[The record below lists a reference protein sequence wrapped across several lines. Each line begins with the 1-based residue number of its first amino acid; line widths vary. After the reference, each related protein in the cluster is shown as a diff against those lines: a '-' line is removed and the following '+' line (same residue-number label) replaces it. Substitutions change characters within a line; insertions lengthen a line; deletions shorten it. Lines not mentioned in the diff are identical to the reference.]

1 MILVTGA
8 TGFLG
13 RTLVPELLAAG
24 HSVRALVRPRSDSA
38 FLATQGVE
46 LAIAD
51 DITDMTAVR
60 GACEGVEAVI
70 HAAGLFR
77 MWGLLV
83 DFWQTNVEG
92 TATVLE
98 AASQAGVRRFLH
110 ISTVAVVGE
119 TVSGRRVDEC
129 HPCNPQDPYQ
139 RTKLEGERLALA
151 YHRDRGLPVVVLRP
165 GALYGPWGRY
175 AFNRLFFEEPLRG
188 WRIRV
193 NGGRYMTF
201 PAFTRDVAA
210 AIVAALERGTPG
222 ELYHLAGQPRTHN
235 EINNIVS
242 DLAGISR
249 RRWNVP
255 TPAVLLL
262 ARVWTALSR
271 FTGREPFY
279 PWNLAYYVFQDWPV
293 SSEKAQA
300 ELGLRQ
306 TPFVEG
312 ARETLNW
319 YRRLGIYSPNDAG
332 ADPEEGLRGEV
343 GSREVSPEVSREN
356 EDG

>member
-13 RTLVPELLAAG
+13 RNLVPRLLAVG
-24 HSVRALVRPRSDSA
+24 RPVRALVRPTSDST
-38 FLATQGVE
+38 FLEAAGVE
-46 LAIAD
+46 LALAD
-51 DITDMTAVR
+51 DITDADAVHQ
-60 GACEGVEAVI
+60 ACEGVEVVI

-77 MWGLLV
+77 MWGPFV
-83 DFWQTNVEG
+83 DFWHTNVEG

-98 AASQAGVRRFLH
+98 AASQAGVGRFLH
-110 ISTVAVVGE
+110 ISTIAVIGK
-119 TVSGRRVDEC
+119 TGRRQVVDES
-129 HPCNPQDPYQ
+129 HPCAPQDPYQ

-151 YHRDRGLPVVVLRP
+151 YHRNRGLPVVVLRP

-193 NGGRYMTF
+193 NGGRYTTF
-201 PAFTRDVAA
+201 PAYTPDVAD

-222 ELYHLAGQPRTHN
+222 EIYHLAGRPRTHN

-249 RRWNVP
+249 WRWNVP
-255 TPAVLLL
+255 TAAVLLL
-262 ARVWTALSR
+262 ARVWTALAR
-271 FTGREPFY
+271 FTRREPFY

-293 SSEKAQA
+293 CSEKARV

-312 ARETLNW
+312 ARETLKW
-319 YRRLGIYSPNDAG
+319 YRQLGIDGG
-332 ADPEEGLRGEV
+332 ARLPKE
-343 GSREVSPEVSREN
+343 SR
-356 EDG
+356 DG